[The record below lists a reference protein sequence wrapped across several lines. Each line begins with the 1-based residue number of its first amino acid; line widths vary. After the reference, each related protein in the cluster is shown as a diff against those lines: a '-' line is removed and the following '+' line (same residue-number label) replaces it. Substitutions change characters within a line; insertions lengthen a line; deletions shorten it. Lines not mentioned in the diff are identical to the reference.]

1 MDSSE
6 TRPNGQPESWRG
18 DVVIVGG
25 GILGLAVGREILRRR
40 PDTRL
45 VVLEK
50 ERELASQQTGH
61 NSGVIHRGIY
71 YKPGSLKAKLCVAGA
86 DELVR
91 YCEEQSVPYRLCG
104 KMIVATDPSE
114 LGRLED
120 LTARCEA
127 NGVPDV
133 RIVDRDELREREPHC
148 QGIRALWSP
157 HTGIVDYRLVSRA
170 YANEIRAM
178 GGEIR
183 LDHSVSGMQ
192 RFGKKTVVRGGHS
205 EFKASAVIACAG
217 LYSDRVAS
225 LSGAAASPVIVPF
238 RGDYFVLRPDRRYLV
253 NSNIYPVPDPR
264 FPFLGV
270 HFTPRVNGDIWLGP
284 NAVLAFSRTGYEF
297 ANVNV
302 RDLRSTFGSKGF
314 RTFARRNWRT
324 GFAEMERDLRKTSF
338 LKSLQRYVPEL
349 TEDDLLPGPS
359 GVRAQALTETGDMVD
374 DFVIDEQPGILHVRN
389 APSPAATSSLQIGSY
404 VVNRLAGQFP
414 EYAASADVPRA

>member
-1 MDSSE
+1 
-6 TRPNGQPESWRG
+6 
-18 DVVIVGG
+18 
-25 GILGLAVGREILRRR
+25 
-40 PDTRL
+40 

-50 ERELASQQTGH
+50 ELELASQQTGH

-120 LTARCEA
+120 LAARCEA

-157 HTGIVDYRLVSRA
+157 NTGIVDYRLVSRA

>member
-1 MDSSE
+1 
-6 TRPNGQPESWRG
+6 
-18 DVVIVGG
+18 
-25 GILGLAVGREILRRR
+25 
-40 PDTRL
+40 
-45 VVLEK
+45 
-50 ERELASQQTGH
+50 
-61 NSGVIHRGIY
+61 
-71 YKPGSLKAKLCVAGA
+71 
-86 DELVR
+86 
-91 YCEEQSVPYRLCG
+91 
-104 KMIVATDPSE
+104 MIVATEPSE

-120 LTARCEA
+120 LEARCEA

-414 EYAASADVPRA
+414 EYAASADASRA